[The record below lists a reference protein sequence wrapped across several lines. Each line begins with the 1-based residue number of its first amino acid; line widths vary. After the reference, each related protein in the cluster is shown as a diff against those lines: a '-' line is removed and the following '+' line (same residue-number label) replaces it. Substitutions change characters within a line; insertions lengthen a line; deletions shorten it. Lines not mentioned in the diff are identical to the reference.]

1 MMEEYVMSKKMEDL
15 LALRGRISIDYDWER
30 EEEAELKA
38 TEDRERPHV
47 TTVQSHRS
55 GTCEG

>member
-1 MMEEYVMSKKMEDL
+1 MMEENARSKKMENL

-47 TTVQSHRS
+47 TTVR
-55 GTCEG
+55 

>member
-1 MMEEYVMSKKMEDL
+1 MENL

-47 TTVQSHRS
+47 TTVR
-55 GTCEG
+55 